1 MTRVG
6 VDGVWAMSFA
16 FKTTLP
22 GAVRGHA
29 LGKFFV
35 AHLRGGQI
43 NHLAG
48 PGQRLGLGQPAFA
61 AARAANKKLSDR
73 KSVV

>member
-1 MTRVG
+1 MRATR
-6 VDGVWAMSFA
+6 WAN
-16 FKTTLP
+16 
-22 GAVRGHA
+22 
-29 LGKFFV
+29 FV

-61 AARAANKKLSDR
+61 ARAANKNCRMLAFLCAKAWPGIIGLR
-73 KSVV
+73 